1 MKKLEFARVQEGEN
15 KLAIEV
21 QKESPVVAVTSQDG
35 ILEYILI
42 DNEYPEVVGDIIDL
56 IESELGV
63 EAVALDEDIFGED
76 ITVVVVQ
83 SDNVKVSKCNYYE
96 WCINS
101 IMRGMIAFP
110 IIYGLAILYVKWK
123 KGV

>member
-21 QKESPVVAVTSQDG
+21 QKESPVVAVNSQDG

-83 SDNVKVSKCNYYE
+83 SDNVKVSKSPYQNYVVLSTPNI
-96 WCINS
+96 CLKTQITQ
-101 IMRGMIAFP
+101 M
-110 IIYGLAILYVKWK
+110 
-123 KGV
+123 

>member
-1 MKKLEFARVQEGEN
+1 MKKLEFAKVQEGEN

-21 QKESPVVAVTSQDG
+21 QKESPVVAVMSYNG
-35 ILEYILI
+35 MLEYILI
-42 DNEYPEVVGDIIDL
+42 DNEYPEVVGDVIDL

-83 SDNVKVSKCNYYE
+83 SDNVKVTKTPYQNYVVLSTSNI
-96 WCINS
+96 CLKSQITQ
-101 IMRGMIAFP
+101 M
-110 IIYGLAILYVKWK
+110 
-123 KGV
+123 

>member
-83 SDNVKVSKCNYYE
+83 SDNVKVSKSPYQNYVVLSTPNI
-96 WCINS
+96 CLKTQITQ
-101 IMRGMIAFP
+101 I
-110 IIYGLAILYVKWK
+110 
-123 KGV
+123 

>member
-21 QKESPVVAVTSQDG
+21 QKESPVVAVISQDG

-83 SDNVKVSKCNYYE
+83 SDNVKVSKSPYQNYVVLSTPNI
-96 WCINS
+96 CLKTQITQ
-101 IMRGMIAFP
+101 M
-110 IIYGLAILYVKWK
+110 
-123 KGV
+123 

>member
-1 MKKLEFARVQEGEN
+1 MKKLEFAKVQEGEN

-35 ILEYILI
+35 MLEYILI

-83 SDNVKVSKCNYYE
+83 SDNVKVSKSPYQNYVVLSTPNI
-96 WCINS
+96 CLKTQITQ
-101 IMRGMIAFP
+101 M
-110 IIYGLAILYVKWK
+110 
-123 KGV
+123 

>member
-1 MKKLEFARVQEGEN
+1 MKKLEFARGEN

-83 SDNVKVSKCNYYE
+83 SDNVKVSKSPYQNYVVLSTPNI
-96 WCINS
+96 CLKTQITQ
-101 IMRGMIAFP
+101 M
-110 IIYGLAILYVKWK
+110 
-123 KGV
+123 

>member
-83 SDNVKVSKCNYYE
+83 SDNVKVSKSPYQNYVDLSTPNI
-96 WCINS
+96 CLKTQITQ
-101 IMRGMIAFP
+101 M
-110 IIYGLAILYVKWK
+110 
-123 KGV
+123 

>member
-83 SDNVKVSKCNYYE
+83 SDNVKVSKSPYQNYVVLSTPNI
-96 WCINS
+96 CLKTQITQ
-101 IMRGMIAFP
+101 M
-110 IIYGLAILYVKWK
+110 
-123 KGV
+123 

>member
-1 MKKLEFARVQEGEN
+1 MKKLEFAKVQEGEN

-76 ITVVVVQ
+76 ISVVVVQ
-83 SDNVKVSKCNYYE
+83 SDNVKVSKSPYQNYVVLSTPNI
-96 WCINS
+96 CLKTQITQ
-101 IMRGMIAFP
+101 M
-110 IIYGLAILYVKWK
+110 
-123 KGV
+123 

>member
-1 MKKLEFARVQEGEN
+1 MKKLEFVKIQKGEN

-21 QKESPVVAVTSQDG
+21 SNDSPMVSVTCQDG
-35 ILEYILI
+35 MLEYILI
-42 DNEYPEVVGDIIDL
+42 DNEYSEVVGDIIDL

-83 SDNVKVSKCNYYE
+83 SDNVKVSKSPYQNYVVLSTPNI
-96 WCINS
+96 C
-101 IMRGMIAFP
+101 
-110 IIYGLAILYVKWK
+110 WK
-123 KGV
+123 TQITQM

>member
-35 ILEYILI
+35 ILKYILI

-83 SDNVKVSKCNYYE
+83 SDNVKVSKSPYQNYVVLSTPNI
-96 WCINS
+96 CLKTQITQ
-101 IMRGMIAFP
+101 M
-110 IIYGLAILYVKWK
+110 
-123 KGV
+123 

>member
-1 MKKLEFARVQEGEN
+1 MKKLEFAKVQESEN

-21 QKESPVVAVTSQDG
+21 QKESPVVAVMSYNG
-35 ILEYILI
+35 MLEYILI
-42 DNEYPEVVGDIIDL
+42 DNEYPEVVGDVINL

-83 SDNVKVSKCNYYE
+83 SDNVKVTKTPYQNYVVLSTPNI
-96 WCINS
+96 CLKTQITQ
-101 IMRGMIAFP
+101 M
-110 IIYGLAILYVKWK
+110 
-123 KGV
+123 

>member
-56 IESELGV
+56 IESKLGV

-83 SDNVKVSKCNYYE
+83 SDNVKVSKSPYQNYVVLSTPNI
-96 WCINS
+96 CLKTQITQ
-101 IMRGMIAFP
+101 M
-110 IIYGLAILYVKWK
+110 
-123 KGV
+123 

>member
-1 MKKLEFARVQEGEN
+1 MRKLEFAKVQEGEN

-83 SDNVKVSKCNYYE
+83 SDNVKVSKSPYQNYVVLSTPNI
-96 WCINS
+96 CLKTQITQ
-101 IMRGMIAFP
+101 M
-110 IIYGLAILYVKWK
+110 
-123 KGV
+123 

>member
-1 MKKLEFARVQEGEN
+1 MKKLEFVKIQKGEN

-83 SDNVKVSKCNYYE
+83 SDNVKVSKSPYQNYVVLSTPNI
-96 WCINS
+96 CLKTQITQ
-101 IMRGMIAFP
+101 M
-110 IIYGLAILYVKWK
+110 
-123 KGV
+123 

>member
-1 MKKLEFARVQEGEN
+1 MKKLEFAKVQEGEN

-21 QKESPVVAVTSQDG
+21 QKESPVVAVMSYNG
-35 ILEYILI
+35 MLEYILI
-42 DNEYPEVVGDIIDL
+42 DNEYPEVVSDVIQL

-83 SDNVKVSKCNYYE
+83 SDSVKVTKTPYQNYVVLSTPNI
-96 WCINS
+96 CLKTQITQ
-101 IMRGMIAFP
+101 M
-110 IIYGLAILYVKWK
+110 
-123 KGV
+123 

>member
-1 MKKLEFARVQEGEN
+1 MKKLEFAKVQEGEN

-35 ILEYILI
+35 MLEYILI

-76 ITVVVVQ
+76 ITVVV
-83 SDNVKVSKCNYYE
+83 C
-96 WCINS
+96 S
-101 IMRGMIAFP
+101 I
-110 IIYGLAILYVKWK
+110 
-123 KGV
+123 

>member
-1 MKKLEFARVQEGEN
+1 M
-15 KLAIEV
+15 AIEV

-63 EAVALDEDIFGED
+63 EAVALDEYIFGED

-83 SDNVKVSKCNYYE
+83 SDNVKVSKSPYQNYVVLSTPNI
-96 WCINS
+96 CLKTQITQ
-101 IMRGMIAFP
+101 M
-110 IIYGLAILYVKWK
+110 
-123 KGV
+123 

>member
-1 MKKLEFARVQEGEN
+1 MKKLEFAKVQEGEN

-21 QKESPVVAVTSQDG
+21 QKESPMVAVTSQDG
-35 ILEYILI
+35 MLEYILI

-83 SDNVKVSKCNYYE
+83 SDNVKVSKSPYQNYVVLSTPNI
-96 WCINS
+96 CLKTQITQ
-101 IMRGMIAFP
+101 M
-110 IIYGLAILYVKWK
+110 
-123 KGV
+123 

>member
-83 SDNVKVSKCNYYE
+83 SDNVKVSKSPYQNYVVLSTPNI
-96 WCINS
+96 CMKSQITQ
-101 IMRGMIAFP
+101 M
-110 IIYGLAILYVKWK
+110 
-123 KGV
+123 

>member
-63 EAVALDEDIFGED
+63 EAVALDEDIFTED

-83 SDNVKVSKCNYYE
+83 SDNVKVSKSPYQNYVVLSTPNI
-96 WCINS
+96 CLKTQITQ
-101 IMRGMIAFP
+101 M
-110 IIYGLAILYVKWK
+110 
-123 KGV
+123 

>member
-1 MKKLEFARVQEGEN
+1 MKKLEFAKVQEGEN

-42 DNEYPEVVGDIIDL
+42 DNEYPEVVGDIIGL

-83 SDNVKVSKCNYYE
+83 SDNVKVSKSPYQNYVVLSTPNI
-96 WCINS
+96 CLKTQITQ
-101 IMRGMIAFP
+101 M
-110 IIYGLAILYVKWK
+110 
-123 KGV
+123 

>member
-83 SDNVKVSKCNYYE
+83 SDNVKAKSPYQNYVVLSTPNI
-96 WCINS
+96 CLKTQITQ
-101 IMRGMIAFP
+101 M
-110 IIYGLAILYVKWK
+110 
-123 KGV
+123 

>member
-1 MKKLEFARVQEGEN
+1 MKKLEFAKVQEGEN

-21 QKESPVVAVTSQDG
+21 QKESPVVAVTYQDG

-83 SDNVKVSKCNYYE
+83 SDNVKVSKSPYQNYVVLSTPNI
-96 WCINS
+96 CLKTQITQ
-101 IMRGMIAFP
+101 M
-110 IIYGLAILYVKWK
+110 
-123 KGV
+123 

>member
-21 QKESPVVAVTSQDG
+21 QKESPVVVVTSQDG

-63 EAVALDEDIFGED
+63 EAVALNEDIFGED

-83 SDNVKVSKCNYYE
+83 SDNVKVSKSPYQNYVVLSTPNI
-96 WCINS
+96 CLKTQITQ
-101 IMRGMIAFP
+101 M
-110 IIYGLAILYVKWK
+110 
-123 KGV
+123 

>member
-1 MKKLEFARVQEGEN
+1 MKKLEFAKVQEGEN

-21 QKESPVVAVTSQDG
+21 QKESPVVAVMSYNG
-35 ILEYILI
+35 MLEYILI
-42 DNEYPEVVGDIIDL
+42 DNEYPEVVGDVIDL

-83 SDNVKVSKCNYYE
+83 SDNVKVSKSPYQNYVVLSTPNI
-96 WCINS
+96 CLKTQITQ
-101 IMRGMIAFP
+101 M
-110 IIYGLAILYVKWK
+110 
-123 KGV
+123 

>member
-1 MKKLEFARVQEGEN
+1 MKKLEFA
-15 KLAIEV
+15 
-21 QKESPVVAVTSQDG
+21 VVAVTSQDG
-35 ILEYILI
+35 MLEYILI

-83 SDNVKVSKCNYYE
+83 SDNVKVSKSPYQNYVVLSTPNI
-96 WCINS
+96 CLKTQITQ
-101 IMRGMIAFP
+101 M
-110 IIYGLAILYVKWK
+110 
-123 KGV
+123 

>member
-1 MKKLEFARVQEGEN
+1 MQEGEN

-35 ILEYILI
+35 IL
-42 DNEYPEVVGDIIDL
+42 EYPEVVGDIIDL

-83 SDNVKVSKCNYYE
+83 SDNVKVSKSPYQNYVVLSTPNI
-96 WCINS
+96 CLKTQITQ
-101 IMRGMIAFP
+101 M
-110 IIYGLAILYVKWK
+110 
-123 KGV
+123 